1 LQFGRQATRLRR
13 RINHIDDLRI
23 PREMTTRELR
33 QLLEDVEDTRE
44 IVLAERA
51 AVTEAR
57 AVAELQT
64 VWSAA
69 RAEANLA
76 YDAWRATGGDRAYA
90 TYRAAEDR
98 ADAAE
103 DALAAACVTSRPRAA
118 LGEPLL
124 SSNGPEEGPIG

>member
-1 LQFGRQATRLRR
+1 
-13 RINHIDDLRI
+13 
-23 PREMTTRELR
+23 MTTRELR

-44 IVLAERA
+44 IVLADRA
-51 AVTEAR
+51 AIPEVRE
-57 AVAELQT
+57 VAELQT

-76 YDAWRATGGDRAYA
+76 YDAWRAAGGDDAYA

-103 DALAAACVTSRPRAA
+103 DALAAACVTGTPRATV
-118 LGEPLL
+118 GEPIP
-124 SSNGPEEGPIG
+124 SSPARGKRPVG

>member
-1 LQFGRQATRLRR
+1 
-13 RINHIDDLRI
+13 
-23 PREMTTRELR
+23 MTTRELR

-44 IVLAERA
+44 IVLADRSA
-51 AVTEAR
+51 ATGPR

-76 YDAWRATGGDRAYA
+76 YDAWRATGGGRAYA

-103 DALAAACVTSRPRAA
+103 DALAAACATFTPGTPA
-118 LGEPLL
+118 P
-124 SSNGPEEGPIG
+124 GPILTPSAPGEGPIA

>member
-1 LQFGRQATRLRR
+1 
-13 RINHIDDLRI
+13 
-23 PREMTTRELR
+23 MTTRELR

-44 IVLAERA
+44 IVLADRA
-51 AVTEAR
+51 ATTEAR
-57 AVAELQT
+57 EVAELQT

-76 YDAWRATGGDRAYA
+76 YDAWRATGGHSAYA

-103 DALAAACVTSRPRAA
+103 DTLAAACSTSAPRAS
-118 LGEPLL
+118 L
-124 SSNGPEEGPIG
+124 SGSIPRTSAGKRTIR

>member
-1 LQFGRQATRLRR
+1 
-13 RINHIDDLRI
+13 
-23 PREMTTRELR
+23 MTTRELR

-51 AVTEAR
+51 APTEAWE
-57 AVAELQT
+57 VAELQT

-76 YDAWRATGGDRAYA
+76 YEAWRAAGGHSAYT

-103 DALAAACVTSRPRAA
+103 DALAAACLTSTAGATVGESPRTSTV
-118 LGEPLL
+118 EE
-124 SSNGPEEGPIG
+124 SSIG

>member
-1 LQFGRQATRLRR
+1 
-13 RINHIDDLRI
+13 
-23 PREMTTRELR
+23 MTTRELR

-44 IVLAERA
+44 IVLADRP
-51 AVTEAR
+51 AVTQAPE
-57 AVAELQT
+57 VAELQT

-76 YDAWRATGGDRAYA
+76 YDAWRAAGGHVAYA

-103 DALAAACVTSRPRAA
+103 DALAAACATPSPAATGGGAIGGASAWERAD
-118 LGEPLL
+118 G
-124 SSNGPEEGPIG
+124 

>member
-1 LQFGRQATRLRR
+1 
-13 RINHIDDLRI
+13 
-23 PREMTTRELR
+23 MTTQELR

-44 IVLAERA
+44 IVLADRSA
-51 AVTEAR
+51 APGPR
-57 AVAELQT
+57 AVVELQT

-76 YDAWRATGGDRAYA
+76 YDAWRATGGGRAYA

-103 DALAAACVTSRPRAA
+103 DALAAACVTYTPRATVR
-118 LGEPLL
+118 EPIL
-124 SSNGPEEGPIG
+124 SPSSRRAGPIG

>member
-1 LQFGRQATRLRR
+1 
-13 RINHIDDLRI
+13 
-23 PREMTTRELR
+23 MTTRELR

-44 IVLAERA
+44 IVLSDRA
-51 AVTEAR
+51 APTEAR
-57 AVAELQT
+57 DVAELKT

-76 YDAWRATGGDRAYA
+76 YDAWRANGGHSAYA

-103 DALAAACVTSRPRAA
+103 DALAAACPTSSPAA
-118 LGEPLL
+118 TVSAPMR
-124 SSNGPEEGPIG
+124 SSGTEERTIG

>member
-1 LQFGRQATRLRR
+1 
-13 RINHIDDLRI
+13 
-23 PREMTTRELR
+23 MTTRELR

-44 IVLAERA
+44 IVLADRA
-51 AVTEAR
+51 AVSEVR

-76 YDAWRATGGDRAYA
+76 YDAWRATGGGGAYA
-90 TYRAAEDR
+90 AYRAAEDR

-103 DALAAACVTSRPRAA
+103 DVLAAASPTSTPRATVD
-118 LGEPLL
+118 EPMPTP
-124 SSNGPEEGPIG
+124 SARREGSIG